1 MFLGLRGSWLLR
13 MNFSK
18 SRFNTYKDVTLQNS
32 EIEKKFMRSSGPGG
46 QSVNTTN
53 SKAEVRININQCNII
68 DPFMLGNLQKNY
80 SSYLNKSN
88 ELIVSSQL
96 HKSQKA
102 NLEECIE
109 KIQKILFNC
118 SLVQEERRYDIPA
131 ESEEI

>member
-1 MFLGLRGSWLLR
+1 MFIPLRGTWLLR

-18 SRFNTYKDVTLQNS
+18 SRFNTFKDVTLLNS

-68 DPFMLGNLQKNY
+68 DPFILANLHKNY

-88 ELIVSSQL
+88 ELIVCSQL

-118 SLVQEERRYDIPA
+118 SLVQ
-131 ESEEI
+131 